1 MGSGPDMKT
10 TKSPDQTS
18 VAFSTPRRLTRPE
31 IESLQEEM
39 KQDVL
44 KMQEYLESVGRAQQL
59 RRRLKRADL

>member
-1 MGSGPDMKT
+1 MKT
-10 TKSPDQTS
+10 TKSPDQASATI
-18 VAFSTPRRLTRPE
+18 STPRRLTGPE
-31 IESLQEEM
+31 IKSLQEEM